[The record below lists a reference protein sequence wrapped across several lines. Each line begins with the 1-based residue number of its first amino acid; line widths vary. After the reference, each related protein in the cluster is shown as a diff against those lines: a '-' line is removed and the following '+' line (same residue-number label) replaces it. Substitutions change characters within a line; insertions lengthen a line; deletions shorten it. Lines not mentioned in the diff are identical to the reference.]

1 MIIKKEKKKSYI
13 IPILLFV
20 VVTYF
25 VLRLFSAV
33 DNNGGEWSFKIVT
46 EVLDTIY
53 KITTPLVLTTKNIF
67 ISLICGC
74 FALAIYEV
82 YILDQKENIQKDTY
96 GSAKWQD
103 PSVLKDK
110 KENDIQGN
118 IILTET
124 EQISKNARKHRLNRH
139 ITLIGRSGTGKSKS
153 FFEPNIL
160 NATGGII
167 CTDPKGE
174 LLRDT
179 GNVLLKK
186 GYDIKVLNLYDMSL
200 SNHYNPFMYIRKSYK
215 TIGDNEIDDW
225 YKKDVQIKEDDVMT
239 LINVLIKNTKSD
251 QIDQTS
257 GDPFWEKAE
266 VLFLQALFYYIVEE
280 YKDDPLHQNFKTV
293 MKLLRKAKPSKQGT
307 SELDEIFER
316 FAKKHGEEHIAVKQ
330 WRHFKVTEASQ
341 KMMSTIVMT
350 ATSRLSVFNVKE
362 VEDLVST
369 DDMELTRIGMP
380 TDKEALKEANKR
392 NPVKNKHG
400 KVAYF
405 IIIKPSNPTYN
416 FIATI
421 MYTQIFQ
428 VIDDNAEKLGGSL
441 VTPFDMYLDE
451 WAQMGEIPNFL
462 EIQSYVRSLNVGIV
476 VALQSLSQPKKF
488 YKDTWET
495 ILDNS
500 DCTILLGSNS
510 KETLEYFVAM
520 LGKKTWY
527 KKSSGKTYSRQG
539 SSSLNW
545 DVVGRELAFIDELK
559 NLGIGK
565 CVLFISNIGA
575 FCSNVYDIKTHP
587 YYSYMYDSWEKEK
600 TKKNLYVHNLSN
612 NQTEDEKLMDKL
624 LALGFSECKVLP
636 IPTIKEITFNEI
648 TQLENRIYTPEE
660 LLASKK
666 G

>member
-1 MIIKKEKKKSYI
+1 MIIKKETKKSYI

-20 VVTYF
+20 FVTYL

-33 DNNGGEWSFKIVT
+33 DNNGGEWSYKIVT
-46 EVLDTIY
+46 DVIDNIY

-67 ISLICGC
+67 ISLVCGG

-82 YILDQKENIQKDTY
+82 YVLDQKENIQKDTY
-96 GSAKWQD
+96 GSAKWQNPD
-103 PSVLKDK
+103 VLKDK
-110 KENDIQGN
+110 KEDDIQGN

-124 EQISKNARKHRLNRH
+124 EQISKNSRKSRLNRH

-160 NATGGII
+160 NATGGIL

-174 LLRDT
+174 LLRDC

-186 GYDIKVLNLYDMSL
+186 GYDIKVLNLYDMSK
-200 SNHYNPFMYIRKSYK
+200 SNHFNPFMYIRKSYK
-215 TIGDNEIDDW
+215 TIKDDEIEDW
-225 YKKDVQIKEDDVMT
+225 YNNDIQIKEDDVMT
-239 LINVLIKNTKSD
+239 LINVIIKNTKSD
-251 QIDQTS
+251 QIDQQT

-266 VLFLQALFYYIVEE
+266 VLFLQALFYYIIEE
-280 YKDDPLHQNFKTV
+280 YKYEPLHQNFKTV
-293 MKLLRKAKPSKQGT
+293 MKLLRCAKPSKQGT

-316 FAKKHGEEHIAVKQ
+316 FAKKYGEEHIAVKQ

-350 ATSRLSVFNVKE
+350 ATGRLSVFNIKE

-369 DDMELTRIGMP
+369 DDMELTRLGMP
-380 TDKEALKEANKR
+380 MDEEALKEVNKR

-405 IIIKPSNPTYN
+405 IIIKPSNPTFN

-421 MYTQIFQ
+421 MYTQVFQ
-428 VIDDNAEKLGGSL
+428 IIDDNAEKLGGSL
-441 VTPFDMYLDE
+441 VTSVDLFLDE

-495 ILDNS
+495 IIDNS

-510 KETLEYFVAM
+510 KDTLEYFVTM

-559 NLGIGK
+559 NLGVGK
-565 CVLFISNIGA
+565 CVVFISNIGA
-575 FCSNVYDIKTHP
+575 FYSNVYDIHTHP
-587 YYSYMYDSWEKEK
+587 YYNLMYDSWNKEK
-600 TKKNLYVHNLSN
+600 TKQNLYVHNVSN
-612 NQTEDEKLMDKL
+612 SQTEDDLSNKLS
-624 LALGFSECKVLP
+624 ALGFSEFEMLP
-636 IPTIKEITFNEI
+636 TPTIESITDEEIS
-648 TQLENRIYTPEE
+648 QLENNLYLPEE
-660 LLASKK
+660 LLANKK